1 MREVRVTETE
11 QDGALE
17 IEFRFKS
24 LDQLLDPDDPSPLPT
39 RENTEFAEEYIVS
52 YLNGYNVKK
61 IAAITIGLPRGS
73 LSPGEAKLLPEAIR
87 RHFSF
92 RLADPD
98 NDMRV
103 SRREGWTSITVAL
116 FTVPVALVIAGF
128 AAMYLTDAPL
138 TMLTGLTTILIWVTV
153 WEPTSISSTTTDARW
168 RGAGST
174 KNSRRS
180 RSGSGS
186 DNRAEGVYGPLPN
199 TPL

>member
-39 RENTEFAEEYIVS
+39 REITEFAEEYIVS

-61 IAAITIGLPRGS
+61 VAAITIGLPRGS

-153 WEPTSISSTTTDARW
+153 WDTYEYFLYDY
-168 RGAGST
+168 
-174 KNSRRS
+174 RRKMERRRIYEKLS
-180 RSGSGS
+180 EIEIRV
-186 DNRAEGVYGPLPN
+186 RE
-199 TPL
+199 

>member
-11 QDGALE
+11 QDRALE

-39 RENTEFAEEYIVS
+39 REITEFAEEYIVS

>member
-39 RENTEFAEEYIVS
+39 REITEFAEEYIVS

-61 IAAITIGLPRGS
+61 IAAITIDLPRGS